1 MPEIFPAV
9 AAASSEIVESLLAAL
24 HKAGARGAT
33 ASELRLEKGRGQ
45 SAKESAGPAL
55 PPRRTALA
63 SLIAEGRVIAPTN
76 ERGRRYIL
84 KEAVPTIERVGAKL
98 LALTS
103 GAPEKSPALWR
114 KSELSRAFSADE
126 RPLLSATL
134 AWIEERRGLLRV
146 ADGSRDG
153 RFLFTEPLRRW
164 LELGKAAPPKTPAP
178 DPDSAPD
185 PDTSTGNFSDLLA
198 AYARA
203 VRESGGFPDVKI
215 SALQRALPSSA
226 ASSLPERLR
235 ALWREGQVTLSLGDW
250 SLASEEMRKAA
261 VELDG
266 EHYLLVRF
274 EEDPAAEEFSA

>member
-1 MPEIFPAV
+1 MSEISPAV
-9 AAASSEIVESLLAAL
+9 ADVSLEITESLLAAL

-33 ASELRLEKGRGQ
+33 ASELRLEKSKRLN
-45 SAKESAGPAL
+45 AKGIARPAL

-63 SLIAEGRVIAPTN
+63 SLIEEGRVIAPQN
-76 ERGRRYIL
+76 ERGGRYVL
-84 KEAVPTIERVGAKL
+84 KEAVPNIESVSAKL

-103 GAPEKSPALWR
+103 GIPEQSPALWR
-114 KSELSRAFSADE
+114 KSELSRVLSADE
-126 RPLLSATL
+126 RPLLAATL
-134 AWIEERRGLLRV
+134 AWMEERRGLLRV

-164 LELGKAAPPKTPAP
+164 LELGEAAPPKIPPA
-178 DPDSAPD
+178 APAAPA
-185 PDTSTGNFSDLLA
+185 PDTSTGSLPDLLA
-198 AYARA
+198 AYTRA

-215 SALQRALPSSA
+215 SALQRALPSAA
-226 ASSLPERLR
+226 ASALPERLR